1 MEYQLINRPISRLQ
15 EIEQILMNRGIPLV
29 DAYKYLHT
37 SPVDIIP
44 PTEIANIKE
53 GASLLVKHISQ
64 NSKIMLQIDSDCD
77 GFTSFAVFMNYLN
90 NLFPAFVQNN
100 IVYKTHKGKSHGI
113 DIDEIPKDTKLVI
126 ALDASSNEYELH
138 KTLQEAG
145 MDILIIDHHE
155 AKQVSPYACV
165 INNQLCDYPNK
176 SLSGVGMVYKFC
188 CYLDQLLGVSY
199 ADNYLD
205 LVALGMIADMMDL
218 RDFETKHLIQLGCE
232 SVRSPF
238 IKMMMARNEFS
249 IKGQLTPFT
258 VGFYIAPYINAVARV
273 GTQEETLLLAEAM
286 LEYRAYEQ
294 IPSTKR
300 GCSGQTETRVEQACR
315 TANNVRNRQNKAR
328 DTSTEFVDKLIEK
341 NNLLENKILVV
352 QVPKAN
358 GLDTNITG
366 LIGNQTIAKYQHPA
380 LILNER
386 VHDNNEVWWEG
397 SARGLSD
404 SELTNFKEFMSETG
418 LVEYAEGH
426 ANAFGAGIKD
436 CNMKAFIELTNK
448 LLANIDFRP
457 IYWVDFIYQSN
468 ELNPITI
475 LTIGQ
480 YNHLWGQQLE
490 KPKIAIE
497 NIDVSPE
504 KVSVMKGPSLKIIVN
519 GIEYIK
525 FKATEKE
532 LELFQENEIVNINIV
547 GECDINNWGGVERPQ
562 IIIKDYEVNKVMKYY
577 I

>member
-1 MEYQLINRPISRLQ
+1 MEYQLINKPISRLQ

-29 DAYKYLHT
+29 DVYRYLHT

-64 NSKIMLQIDSDCD
+64 NSKVMLQIDSDCD

-126 ALDASSNEYELH
+126 ALDASSNEYEIHQKLR
-138 KTLQEAG
+138 EAG

-155 AKQVSPYACV
+155 ATKVSPDACV

-188 CYLDQLLGVSY
+188 CYLDQLLGVDH
-199 ADNYLD
+199 ADKYLD

-218 RDFETKHLIQLGCE
+218 RYFETKHLIQLGCE
-232 SVRSPF
+232 NIRSPF
-238 IKMMMARNEFS
+238 IKMMMARNEYS

-273 GTQEETLLLAEAM
+273 GTQQETLLLAESM

-300 GCSGQTETRVEQACR
+300 GCSGQTESRVEQACR

-328 DTSTEFVDKLIEK
+328 DTSTEFVDKLIET
-341 NNLLENKILVV
+341 NNLLDNKILVV
-352 QVPKAN
+352 QAPKAN

-366 LIGNQTIAKYQHPA
+366 LIGNQTSAKYQHPV

-386 VHDNNEVWWEG
+386 NHDGEIWWEG

-404 SELTNFKEFMSETG
+404 SELTNFKEFLINTG

-426 ANAFGAGIKD
+426 PNAFGVGIKD
-436 CNMKAFIELTNK
+436 YNIQKFIEFTNEK
-448 LLANIDFRP
+448 LKDIDFRP
-457 IYWVDFIYQSN
+457 IYWVDFIYKSDT
-468 ELNPITI
+468 LNPNTI

-480 YNHLWGQQLE
+480 YNYLWGQQLD

-497 NIDVSPE
+497 DINITPNNVQ
-504 KVSVMKGPSLKIIVN
+504 VMKGPSLKFTIN

-525 FKATEKE
+525 FKVTEEEIK
-532 LELFQENEIVNINIV
+532 LFQDNAIVNITIV
-547 GECDINNWGGVERPQ
+547 GECDINTWGGVERPQ
-562 IIIKDYEVNKVMKYY
+562 IIIVDYEVNKAIKYY

>member
-1 MEYQLINRPISRLQ
+1 MEYQLINKPISRLQ
-15 EIEQILMNRGIPLV
+15 EIEQILMNRGIPLIDV
-29 DAYKYLHT
+29 YRYLHT

-64 NSKIMLQIDSDCD
+64 NNKVMLQIDSDCD

-126 ALDASSNEYELH
+126 ALDASSNEYEIH
-138 KTLQEAG
+138 KKLREAG
-145 MDILIIDHHE
+145 MDVLIIDHHE
-155 AKQVSPYACV
+155 ATEVSPDACV

-188 CYLDQLLGVSY
+188 CYLDQLLDVDH
-199 ADNYLD
+199 ADKYLD

-218 RDFETKHLIQLGCE
+218 RYFETKHLIQLGCE
-232 SVRSPF
+232 NIRSPF
-238 IKMMMARNEFS
+238 IKMMMARNEYS

-273 GTQEETLLLAEAM
+273 GTQEETLLLAESM

-300 GCSGQTETRVEQACR
+300 GCSGQTESRVEQACR

-328 DTSTEFVDKLIEK
+328 DVSTEFVDKLIET
-341 NNLLENKILVV
+341 NNLLDNKILVV
-352 QVPKAN
+352 QAPKAN

-366 LIGNQTIAKYQHPA
+366 LIGNQTSAKYQHPV

-386 VHDNNEVWWEG
+386 NHDGEIWWEG

-404 SELTNFKEFMSETG
+404 SELTNFKEFLINTG

-426 ANAFGAGIKD
+426 PNAFGVGIKD
-436 CNMKAFIELTNK
+436 YNIQKFIEFTNEK
-448 LLANIDFRP
+448 LKDIDFRP
-457 IYWVDFIYQSN
+457 IYWVDFIYKSDT
-468 ELNPITI
+468 LNPNTI

-480 YNHLWGQQLE
+480 YNYLWGQQLD

-497 NIDVSPE
+497 DINITPNNVQ
-504 KVSVMKGPSLKIIVN
+504 VMKGPSLKFTIN

-525 FKATEKE
+525 FKAAEEEIK
-532 LELFQENEIVNINIV
+532 LFQDNAIVNITIV
-547 GECDINNWGGVERPQ
+547 GECDINTWGGVERPQ
-562 IIIKDYEVNKVMKYY
+562 IIIVDYEVNKAIKYY

>member
-1 MEYQLINRPISRLQ
+1 MD
-15 EIEQILMNRGIPLV
+15 RGIPLIDV
-29 DAYKYLHT
+29 YSYLHT

-53 GASLLVKHISQ
+53 GASLLVKHVSQ
-64 NSKIMLQIDSDCD
+64 NSKGLLQIDSDRD

-126 ALDASSNEYELH
+126 ALDASSNEYEIHQKLR
-138 KTLQEAG
+138 EAG
-145 MDILIIDHHE
+145 MDVLIIDHHE
-155 AKQVSPYACV
+155 ATEVSPDACV

-188 CYLDQLLGVSY
+188 CYLDQLLG
-199 ADNYLD
+199 ADHADKYLD

-218 RDFETKHLIQLGCE
+218 RYFETKHLIQLGCE
-232 SVRSPF
+232 NIRSPF
-238 IKMMMARNEFS
+238 IKMMMARNEYS

-273 GTQEETLLLAEAM
+273 GTQEETLLLAESM

-300 GCSGQTETRVEQACR
+300 GCSGQTESRVEQACR

-328 DTSTEFVDKLIEK
+328 DVSTEFVDKLIET
-341 NNLLENKILVV
+341 NNLLDNKILVV
-352 QVPKAN
+352 QAPKAN

-366 LIGNQTIAKYQHPA
+366 LIGNQTSAKYQHPV

-386 VHDNNEVWWEG
+386 NHDGEIWWEG

-404 SELTNFKEFMSETG
+404 SELTNFKEFLINTG

-426 ANAFGAGIKD
+426 PNAFGVGIKD
-436 CNMKAFIELTNK
+436 QNIQKFIEFTNEK
-448 LLANIDFRP
+448 LKDIDFRP
-457 IYWVDFIYQSN
+457 IYWVDFIYKSDT
-468 ELNPITI
+468 LNPNTI

-480 YNHLWGQQLE
+480 YNYLWGQSLD

-497 NIDVSPE
+497 DINITPNNVQ
-504 KVSVMKGPSLKIIVN
+504 VMKGPSLKFTIN

-525 FKATEKE
+525 FKAAEEEIK
-532 LELFQENEIVNINIV
+532 LFQDNAIVNITIV
-547 GECDINNWGGVERPQ
+547 GECDINTWGGVERPQ
-562 IIIKDYEVNKVMKYY
+562 IIIVDYEVNKAIKYY

>member
-1 MEYQLINRPISRLQ
+1 MEYQLINKPISRLQ
-15 EIEQILMNRGIPLV
+15 EIEQILMNRGIPLIDV
-29 DAYKYLHT
+29 YRYLHT

-64 NSKIMLQIDSDCD
+64 NSKVMLQIDSDCD

-126 ALDASSNEYELH
+126 ALDASSNEYEIH
-138 KTLQEAG
+138 KKLREAG

-155 AKQVSPYACV
+155 ATEVSPDACV

-188 CYLDQLLGVSY
+188 CYLDQLLDVDH
-199 ADNYLD
+199 ADKYLD

-218 RDFETKHLIQLGCE
+218 RYFETKHLIQLGCE
-232 SVRSPF
+232 NIRSPF
-238 IKMMMARNEFS
+238 IKMMMARNEYS

-273 GTQEETLLLAEAM
+273 GTQEETLLLAESM

-300 GCSGQTETRVEQACR
+300 GCSGQTESRVEQACR

-328 DTSTEFVDKLIEK
+328 DVSTEFVDKLIET
-341 NNLLENKILVV
+341 NNLLDNKILVV
-352 QVPKAN
+352 QAPKAN

-366 LIGNQTIAKYQHPA
+366 LIGNQTSAKYQHPV

-386 VHDNNEVWWEG
+386 NHDGEIWWEG

-404 SELTNFKEFMSETG
+404 SELTNFKEFLINTG

-426 ANAFGAGIKD
+426 PNAFGVGIKD
-436 CNMKAFIELTNK
+436 QNIQKFIEFTNEK
-448 LLANIDFRP
+448 LKDIDFRP
-457 IYWVDFIYQSN
+457 IYWVDFIYKSDT
-468 ELNPITI
+468 LNPNTI

-480 YNHLWGQQLE
+480 YNYLWGQSLD

-497 NIDVSPE
+497 DINITPNNVQ
-504 KVSVMKGPSLKIIVN
+504 VMKGPSLKFTIN

-525 FKATEKE
+525 FKAAEEEIK
-532 LELFQENEIVNINIV
+532 LFQDNAIVNITIV
-547 GECDINNWGGVERPQ
+547 GECDINTWGGVERPQ
-562 IIIKDYEVNKVMKYY
+562 IIIVDYEVNKAIKYY

>member
-1 MEYQLINRPISRLQ
+1 MEYQLINKPISRLQ
-15 EIEQILMNRGIPLV
+15 EIEQILMNRGIPLIDV
-29 DAYKYLHT
+29 YRYLHT

-64 NSKIMLQIDSDCD
+64 NSKVMLQIDSDCD

-113 DIDEIPKDTKLVI
+113 DMDEIPKDTKLVI
-126 ALDASSNEYELH
+126 ALDASSNEYKIH
-138 KTLQEAG
+138 KKLREAG
-145 MDILIIDHHE
+145 MDVLIIDHHE
-155 AKQVSPYACV
+155 ATEISPDACV

-188 CYLDQLLGVSY
+188 CYLDQLLG
-199 ADNYLD
+199 ADHADKYLD

-218 RDFETKHLIQLGCE
+218 RYFETKHLIQLGCE
-232 SVRSPF
+232 NIRSPF
-238 IKMMMARNEFS
+238 IKMMMARNEYS

-273 GTQEETLLLAEAM
+273 GTQEETLLLAESM

-300 GCSGQTETRVEQACR
+300 GCSGQTESRVEQACR

-328 DTSTEFVDKLIEK
+328 DVSTEFVDKLIET
-341 NNLLENKILVV
+341 NNLLDNKILVV
-352 QVPKAN
+352 QAPKAN

-366 LIGNQTIAKYQHPA
+366 LIGNQTSAKYQHPV

-386 VHDNNEVWWEG
+386 NHDGEIWWEG

-404 SELTNFKEFMSETG
+404 SELTNFKEFLINTG

-426 ANAFGAGIKD
+426 PNAFGVGIKD
-436 CNMKAFIELTNK
+436 YNIQKFIEFTNEK
-448 LLANIDFRP
+448 LKDIDFRP
-457 IYWVDFIYQSN
+457 IYWVDFIYKSDT
-468 ELNPITI
+468 LNPNTI

-480 YNHLWGQQLE
+480 YNYLWGQSLD

-497 NIDVSPE
+497 DINITPNNVQ
-504 KVSVMKGPSLKIIVN
+504 VMKGPSLKFTIN

-525 FKATEKE
+525 FKAAEEEIK
-532 LELFQENEIVNINIV
+532 LFQDNAIVNITIV
-547 GECDINNWGGVERPQ
+547 GECDINTWGGVERPQ
-562 IIIKDYEVNKVMKYY
+562 IIIVDYEVNKAIKYY

>member
-1 MEYQLINRPISRLQ
+1 MEYQLINKPISRLQ
-15 EIEQILMNRGIPLV
+15 EIEQILMNRGIPLIDV
-29 DAYKYLHT
+29 YRYLHT

-64 NSKIMLQIDSDCD
+64 NSKVMLQIDSDCD

-126 ALDASSNEYELH
+126 ALDASSNEYEIHQKLR
-138 KTLQEAG
+138 EAG
-145 MDILIIDHHE
+145 MDVLIIDHHE
-155 AKQVSPYACV
+155 ATKVSPDACV

-188 CYLDQLLGVSY
+188 CYLDQLLGVDH
-199 ADNYLD
+199 ADKYLD

-218 RDFETKHLIQLGCE
+218 RYFETKHLIQLGCE
-232 SVRSPF
+232 NIRSPF
-238 IKMMMARNEFS
+238 IKMMMTRNEYS

-273 GTQEETLLLAEAM
+273 GTQEETLLLAESM

-300 GCSGQTETRVEQACR
+300 GCSGQTESRVEQACR

-328 DTSTEFVDKLIEK
+328 DMSTEFVDKLIET
-341 NNLLENKILVV
+341 NNLLNNKILVV
-352 QVPKAN
+352 QAPKAN

-366 LIGNQTIAKYQHPA
+366 LIGNQTSAKYQHPV

-386 VHDNNEVWWEG
+386 NHDGEIWWEG

-404 SELTNFKEFMSETG
+404 SELTNFKEFLINTG

-426 ANAFGAGIKD
+426 PNAFGVGIKD
-436 CNMKAFIELTNK
+436 QNIQKFIEFTNEK
-448 LLANIDFRP
+448 LKDIDFRP
-457 IYWVDFIYQSN
+457 IYWVDFIYKSDT
-468 ELNPITI
+468 LNPNTI

-480 YNHLWGQQLE
+480 YNYLWGQQLD

-497 NIDVSPE
+497 DINITPNNIQ
-504 KVSVMKGPSLKIIVN
+504 VMKGPSLKFTIN

-525 FKATEKE
+525 FKAAEEEIK
-532 LELFQENEIVNINIV
+532 LFQDNAIVNITIV
-547 GECDINNWGGVERPQ
+547 GECDINTWGGVERPQ
-562 IIIKDYEVNKVMKYY
+562 IIIVDYEVNKAIKYY

>member
-1 MEYQLINRPISRLQ
+1 MEYQLINKPISRLQ
-15 EIEQILMNRGIPLV
+15 EIEQILMNRGIPLIDV
-29 DAYKYLHT
+29 YRYLHT

-64 NSKIMLQIDSDCD
+64 NSKVMLQIDSDCD

-126 ALDASSNEYELH
+126 ALDASSNEYEIHQKLR
-138 KTLQEAG
+138 EAG
-145 MDILIIDHHE
+145 MDVLIIDHHE
-155 AKQVSPYACV
+155 ATEVSPDACV

-188 CYLDQLLGVSY
+188 CYLDQLLG
-199 ADNYLD
+199 ADHADKYLD

-218 RDFETKHLIQLGCE
+218 RYFETKHLIQLGCE
-232 SVRSPF
+232 NIRSPF
-238 IKMMMARNEFS
+238 IKMMMARNEYS

-273 GTQEETLLLAEAM
+273 GTQEETLLLAESM

-300 GCSGQTETRVEQACR
+300 GCSGQTESRVEQACR

-328 DTSTEFVDKLIEK
+328 DVSTEFVDKLIET
-341 NNLLENKILVV
+341 NNLLDNKILVV
-352 QVPKAN
+352 QAPKAN

-366 LIGNQTIAKYQHPA
+366 LIGNQTSAKYQHPV

-386 VHDNNEVWWEG
+386 NHDGEIWWEG

-404 SELTNFKEFMSETG
+404 SELTNFKEFLINTG

-426 ANAFGAGIKD
+426 PNAFGVGIKD
-436 CNMKAFIELTNK
+436 QNIQKFIEFTNEK
-448 LLANIDFRP
+448 LKDIDFRP
-457 IYWVDFIYQSN
+457 IYWVDFIYKSDT
-468 ELNPITI
+468 LNPNTI

-480 YNHLWGQQLE
+480 YNYLWGQQLD

-497 NIDVSPE
+497 DINITPNNVQ
-504 KVSVMKGPSLKIIVN
+504 VMKGPSLKFTIN

-525 FKATEKE
+525 FKAAEEEIK
-532 LELFQENEIVNINIV
+532 LFQDNAIVNITIV
-547 GECDINNWGGVERPQ
+547 GECDINTWGGVERPQ
-562 IIIKDYEVNKVMKYY
+562 IIIVDYEVNKAIKYY

>member
-1 MEYQLINRPISRLQ
+1 MEYQLINKPISRLQ
-15 EIEQILMNRGIPLV
+15 EIEQILMNRGIPLIDV
-29 DAYKYLHT
+29 YRYLHT

-53 GASLLVKHISQ
+53 GAALLVKHISQ
-64 NSKIMLQIDSDCD
+64 NSKVMLQIDSDCD

-113 DIDEIPKDTKLVI
+113 DMDEIPKDTKLVI
-126 ALDASSNEYELH
+126 ALDASSNEYEIH
-138 KTLQEAG
+138 KKLREAG
-145 MDILIIDHHE
+145 TDVLIIDHHE
-155 AKQVSPYACV
+155 ATEVSPDACV

-188 CYLDQLLGVSY
+188 CYLDQLLDVDH
-199 ADNYLD
+199 ADKYLD

-218 RDFETKHLIQLGCE
+218 RYFETKHLIQLGCE
-232 SVRSPF
+232 NIRSPF
-238 IKMMMARNEFS
+238 IKMMMARNEYS

-273 GTQEETLLLAEAM
+273 GTQEETLLLAESM

-300 GCSGQTETRVEQACR
+300 GCSGQTESRVEQACR

-328 DTSTEFVDKLIEK
+328 DVSTEFVDKLIET
-341 NNLLENKILVV
+341 NNLLDNKILVV
-352 QVPKAN
+352 QAPKAN

-366 LIGNQTIAKYQHPA
+366 LIGNQTSAKYQHPV

-386 VHDNNEVWWEG
+386 NHDGEIWWEG

-404 SELTNFKEFMSETG
+404 SELTNFKEFLINTG

-426 ANAFGAGIKD
+426 PNAFGVGIKD
-436 CNMKAFIELTNK
+436 QNIQKFIEFTNEK
-448 LLANIDFRP
+448 LKDIDFRP
-457 IYWVDFIYQSN
+457 IYWVDFIYKSDT
-468 ELNPITI
+468 LNPNTI

-480 YNHLWGQQLE
+480 YNYLWGQSLD

-497 NIDVSPE
+497 DINITPNNVQ
-504 KVSVMKGPSLKIIVN
+504 VMKGPSLKFTIN

-525 FKATEKE
+525 FKAAEEEIK
-532 LELFQENEIVNINIV
+532 LFQDNAIVNITIV
-547 GECDINNWGGVERPQ
+547 GECDINTWGGVERPQ
-562 IIIKDYEVNKVMKYY
+562 IIIVDYEVNKAIKYY

>member
-1 MEYQLINRPISRLQ
+1 MEYQLINKPISRLQ
-15 EIEQILMNRGIPLV
+15 EIEQILMNRGIPLIDV
-29 DAYKYLHT
+29 YRYLHT

-64 NSKIMLQIDSDCD
+64 NSKVMLQIDSDCD

-126 ALDASSNEYELH
+126 ALDASSNEYEIH
-138 KTLQEAG
+138 KKLREAG
-145 MDILIIDHHE
+145 MDVLIIDHHE
-155 AKQVSPYACV
+155 ATEVSPYACV

-188 CYLDQLLGVSY
+188 CYLDQLLGVDH
-199 ADNYLD
+199 ADKYLD

-218 RDFETKHLIQLGCE
+218 RYFETKHLIQLGCE
-232 SVRSPF
+232 NIRSPF
-238 IKMMMARNEFS
+238 IKMMMARNEYS

-273 GTQEETLLLAEAM
+273 GTQQETLLLAESM

-300 GCSGQTETRVEQACR
+300 GCSGQTESRVEQACR

-328 DTSTEFVDKLIEK
+328 DVSTEFVDKLIET
-341 NNLLENKILVV
+341 NNLLDNKILVV
-352 QVPKAN
+352 QAPKAN

-366 LIGNQTIAKYQHPA
+366 LIGNQTSAKYQHPV

-386 VHDNNEVWWEG
+386 NHDGEIWWEG

-404 SELTNFKEFMSETG
+404 SELTNFKEFLINTG

-426 ANAFGAGIKD
+426 PNAFGVGIKD
-436 CNMKAFIELTNK
+436 QNIQKFIEFTNEK
-448 LLANIDFRP
+448 LKDIDFRP
-457 IYWVDFIYQSN
+457 IYWVDFIYKSDT
-468 ELNPITI
+468 LNPNTI

-480 YNHLWGQQLE
+480 YNYLWGQQLD

-497 NIDVSPE
+497 DINITPNNVQ
-504 KVSVMKGPSLKIIVN
+504 VMKGPSLKFTIN

-525 FKATEKE
+525 FKAAEEEIK
-532 LELFQENEIVNINIV
+532 LFQDNAIVNITIV
-547 GECDINNWGGVERPQ
+547 GECDINTWGGVERPQ
-562 IIIKDYEVNKVMKYY
+562 IIIVDYEVNKAIKYY

>member
-1 MEYQLINRPISRLQ
+1 MEYQLINKPISRLQ
-15 EIEQILMNRGIPLV
+15 EIEQILMNRGIPLIDV
-29 DAYKYLHT
+29 YRYLHT
-37 SPVDIIP
+37 SPIDIIP

-64 NSKIMLQIDSDCD
+64 NSKVMLQIDSDCD

-126 ALDASSNEYELH
+126 ALDASSNEYEIHQKLR
-138 KTLQEAG
+138 EAG
-145 MDILIIDHHE
+145 MDVLIIDHHE
-155 AKQVSPYACV
+155 ATEVSPDACV
-165 INNQLCDYPNK
+165 INNQLCNYPNK

-188 CYLDQLLGVSY
+188 CYLDQLLGVDH
-199 ADNYLD
+199 ADKYLD

-218 RDFETKHLIQLGCE
+218 RYFETKHLIQLGCE
-232 SVRSPF
+232 NIRSPF
-238 IKMMMARNEFS
+238 IKMMMARNEYS

-273 GTQEETLLLAEAM
+273 GTQEETLLLAESM

-300 GCSGQTETRVEQACR
+300 GCSGQTESRVEQACR

-328 DTSTEFVDKLIEK
+328 DVSTEFVDKLIET
-341 NNLLENKILVV
+341 NNLLDNKILVV
-352 QVPKAN
+352 QAPKAN

-366 LIGNQTIAKYQHPA
+366 LIGNQTSAKYQHPV

-386 VHDNNEVWWEG
+386 NHDGEIWWEG

-404 SELTNFKEFMSETG
+404 SELTNFKEFLINTG

-426 ANAFGAGIKD
+426 PNAFGVGIKD
-436 CNMKAFIELTNK
+436 QNIQKFIEFTNEK
-448 LLANIDFRP
+448 LKDIDFRP
-457 IYWVDFIYQSN
+457 IYWVDFIYKSDT
-468 ELNPITI
+468 LNPNTI

-480 YNHLWGQQLE
+480 YNYLWGQSLD

-497 NIDVSPE
+497 DINITPDNVQ
-504 KVSVMKGPSLKIIVN
+504 VMKGPSLKFTIN

-525 FKATEKE
+525 FKATEEEIK
-532 LELFQENEIVNINIV
+532 LFQDNAIVNITIV
-547 GECDINNWGGVERPQ
+547 GECDINTWGGVERPQ
-562 IIIKDYEVNKVMKYY
+562 IIIVDYEVNKAIKYY

>member
-1 MEYQLINRPISRLQ
+1 MEYQLINKPISRLQ
-15 EIEQILMNRGIPLV
+15 EIEQILMNRGIPLIDV
-29 DAYKYLHT
+29 YRYLHT

-64 NSKIMLQIDSDCD
+64 NSKVMLQIDSDCD

-126 ALDASSNEYELH
+126 ALDASSNEYEIH
-138 KTLQEAG
+138 KKLREAG
-145 MDILIIDHHE
+145 MDVLIIDHHE
-155 AKQVSPYACV
+155 ATEVSPDACV

-188 CYLDQLLGVSY
+188 CYLDQLLGVDH
-199 ADNYLD
+199 ADKYLD

-218 RDFETKHLIQLGCE
+218 RYFETKHLIQLGCE
-232 SVRSPF
+232 NIRSPF
-238 IKMMMARNEFS
+238 IKMMMARNEYS

-273 GTQEETLLLAEAM
+273 GTQEETLLLAKSM

-300 GCSGQTETRVEQACR
+300 GCSGQTESRVEQACR
-315 TANNVRNRQNKAR
+315 TANNVRNRQNKSR
-328 DTSTEFVDKLIEK
+328 DVSTEFVDKLIET
-341 NNLLENKILVV
+341 NNLLDNKILVV
-352 QVPKAN
+352 QAPKAN

-366 LIGNQTIAKYQHPA
+366 LIGNQTSAKYQHPV

-386 VHDNNEVWWEG
+386 NHDGEIWWEG

-404 SELTNFKEFMSETG
+404 SELTNFKEFLINTG

-426 ANAFGAGIKD
+426 PNAFGVGIKD
-436 CNMKAFIELTNK
+436 QNIQKFIEFTNEK
-448 LLANIDFRP
+448 LKDIDFRP
-457 IYWVDFIYQSN
+457 IYWVDFIYKSDT
-468 ELNPITI
+468 LNPNTI

-480 YNHLWGQQLE
+480 YNYLWGQQLD

-497 NIDVSPE
+497 DINITPNNVQ
-504 KVSVMKGPSLKIIVN
+504 VMKGPSLKFTIN

-525 FKATEKE
+525 FKAAEEEIK
-532 LELFQENEIVNINIV
+532 LFQDNAIVNITIV
-547 GECDINNWGGVERPQ
+547 GECDINTWGGVERPQ
-562 IIIKDYEVNKVMKYY
+562 IIIVDYEVNKAIKYY

>member
-15 EIEQILMNRGIPLV
+15 EIEQILMNRGIPLIDV
-29 DAYKYLHT
+29 YRYLHT

-64 NSKIMLQIDSDCD
+64 NSKVMLQIDSDCD

-113 DIDEIPKDTKLVI
+113 DMDEIPKDTKLVI
-126 ALDASSNEYELH
+126 ALDASSNEYEIHQKLR
-138 KTLQEAG
+138 EAG
-145 MDILIIDHHE
+145 MDVLIIDHHE
-155 AKQVSPYACV
+155 ATEVSPDACV

-188 CYLDQLLGVSY
+188 CYLDQLLGVDH
-199 ADNYLD
+199 ADKYLD

-218 RDFETKHLIQLGCE
+218 RYFETKHLIQLGCE
-232 SVRSPF
+232 NIRSPF
-238 IKMMMARNEFS
+238 IKMMMSRNEYS

-273 GTQEETLLLAEAM
+273 GTQEETLLLAESM

-300 GCSGQTETRVEQACR
+300 GCSGQTESRVEQACR

-328 DTSTEFVDKLIEK
+328 DVSTEFVDKLIET
-341 NNLLENKILVV
+341 NNLLDNKILVV
-352 QVPKAN
+352 QAPKAN

-366 LIGNQTIAKYQHPA
+366 LIGNQTSAKYQHPV

-386 VHDNNEVWWEG
+386 NHDGEIWWEG

-404 SELTNFKEFMSETG
+404 SELTNFKEFLINTG

-426 ANAFGAGIKD
+426 PNAFGVGIKD
-436 CNMKAFIELTNK
+436 QNIQKFIEFTNEK
-448 LLANIDFRP
+448 LKDIDFRP
-457 IYWVDFIYQSN
+457 IYWVDFIYKSDT
-468 ELNPITI
+468 LNPNTI

-480 YNHLWGQQLE
+480 YNYLWGQSLD

-497 NIDVSPE
+497 DINITPNNVQ
-504 KVSVMKGPSLKIIVN
+504 VMKGPSLKFTIN

-525 FKATEKE
+525 FKAAEEEIK
-532 LELFQENEIVNINIV
+532 LFQDNAIVNITIV
-547 GECDINNWGGVERPQ
+547 GECDINTWGGVERPQ
-562 IIIKDYEVNKVMKYY
+562 IIIVDYEVNKAIKYY

>member
-1 MEYQLINRPISRLQ
+1 MEYQLINKPISRLQ
-15 EIEQILMNRGIPLV
+15 EIEQILMNRGIPLIDV
-29 DAYKYLHT
+29 YRYLHT

-64 NSKIMLQIDSDCD
+64 NSKVMLQIDSDCD

-126 ALDASSNEYELH
+126 ALDASSNEYEIH
-138 KTLQEAG
+138 KKLREAG
-145 MDILIIDHHE
+145 MDVLIIDHHE
-155 AKQVSPYACV
+155 ATEVSPDACV

-188 CYLDQLLGVSY
+188 CYLDQLLCVDH
-199 ADNYLD
+199 ADKYLD

-218 RDFETKHLIQLGCE
+218 RYFETKHLIQLGCE
-232 SVRSPF
+232 NIRSPF
-238 IKMMMARNEFS
+238 IKMMMARNEYS

-273 GTQEETLLLAEAM
+273 GTQEETLLLAESM
-286 LEYRAYEQ
+286 LEYRAYEL

-300 GCSGQTETRVEQACR
+300 GCSGQTESRVEQACR

-328 DTSTEFVDKLIEK
+328 DVSTEFVDKLIET
-341 NNLLENKILVV
+341 NNLLDNKILVV
-352 QVPKAN
+352 QAPKAN

-366 LIGNQTIAKYQHPA
+366 LIGNQTSAKYQHPV

-386 VHDNNEVWWEG
+386 NHDGEIWWEG

-404 SELTNFKEFMSETG
+404 SELTNFKEFLINTG

-426 ANAFGAGIKD
+426 PNAFGVGIKD
-436 CNMKAFIELTNK
+436 QNIQKFIEFTNEK
-448 LLANIDFRP
+448 LKDIDFRP
-457 IYWVDFIYQSN
+457 IYWVDFIYKSDT
-468 ELNPITI
+468 LNPNTI

-480 YNHLWGQQLE
+480 YNYLWGQSLD

-497 NIDVSPE
+497 DINITPNNVQ
-504 KVSVMKGPSLKIIVN
+504 VMKGPSLKFTIN

-525 FKATEKE
+525 FKAAEEEIK
-532 LELFQENEIVNINIV
+532 LFQDNAIVNITIV
-547 GECDINNWGGVERPQ
+547 GECDINTWGGVERPQ
-562 IIIKDYEVNKVMKYY
+562 IIIVDYEVNKAIKYY

>member
-1 MEYQLINRPISRLQ
+1 
-15 EIEQILMNRGIPLV
+15 MNRGIPLV
-29 DAYKYLHT
+29 DAYRYLHT
-37 SPVDIIP
+37 SPVNIIP

-64 NSKIMLQIDSDCD
+64 NSKVMLQIDSDCD

-126 ALDASSNEYELH
+126 ALDASSNEYEIHQKLR
-138 KTLQEAG
+138 EAG
-145 MDILIIDHHE
+145 MDVLIIDHHE
-155 AKQVSPYACV
+155 ATKVSPNACV

-188 CYLDQLLGVSY
+188 CYLDQLLG
-199 ADNYLD
+199 ADHADKYLD

-218 RDFETKHLIQLGCE
+218 RFLETKHLIQLGCE
-232 SVRSPF
+232 NIRSPF
-238 IKMMMARNEFS
+238 IKMMMARNEYN

-258 VGFYIAPYINAVARV
+258 VGFYIAPYVNAVARV
-273 GTQEETLLLAEAM
+273 GTQQETLLLAESM

-300 GCSGQTETRVEQACR
+300 GCSGQTESRVEQACR

-328 DTSTEFVDKLIEK
+328 DVSTEFVDKIIET
-341 NNLLENKILVV
+341 NNLLDNKILVV
-352 QVPKAN
+352 QAPKAN

-366 LIGNQTIAKYQHPA
+366 LIGNQTSAKYQHPV

-386 VHDNNEVWWEG
+386 DHDGEIWWEG

-404 SELTNFKEFMSETG
+404 SELTNFKEFLMDTG

-426 ANAFGAGIKD
+426 PNAFGAGIKD
-436 CNMKAFIELTNK
+436 CNIQKFIEFTNDK
-448 LLANIDFRP
+448 LKDIDFRP
-457 IYWVDFIYQSN
+457 IYWVDFIYKSDI
-468 ELNPITI
+468 LNPNTI

-480 YNHLWGQQLE
+480 YNYLWGQQLD

-497 NIDVSPE
+497 DINITPDNVQ
-504 KVSVMKGPSLKIIVN
+504 VMKGPSLKFTIN

-525 FKATEKE
+525 FKATEEEIK
-532 LELFQENEIVNINIV
+532 LFQDNAIVNITIV
-547 GECDINNWGGVERPQ
+547 GECDINTWGGVERPQ
-562 IIIKDYEVNKVMKYY
+562 IIVVDYEVNKAIKYY

>member
-1 MEYQLINRPISRLQ
+1 
-15 EIEQILMNRGIPLV
+15 MNRGIPLV
-29 DAYKYLHT
+29 DAYRYLHT

-64 NSKIMLQIDSDCD
+64 NSKVMLQIDSDCD

-100 IVYKTHKGKSHGI
+100 IVYKTHQGKSHGI

-126 ALDASSNEYELH
+126 ALDASSNEYEIHQKLR
-138 KTLQEAG
+138 EAG
-145 MDILIIDHHE
+145 MDILVIDHHE
-155 AKQVSPYACV
+155 ATKVSPNACV

-188 CYLDQLLGVSY
+188 CYLDQLLGADY
-199 ADNYLD
+199 ADKYLD

-218 RDFETKHLIQLGCE
+218 RYFETKHLIQLGCE
-232 SVRSPF
+232 NIRSPF
-238 IKMMMARNEFS
+238 IKMMMARNEYS

-258 VGFYIAPYINAVARV
+258 VGFYIAPYVNAVARV
-273 GTQEETLLLAEAM
+273 GTQQETLLLAESM

-300 GCSGQTETRVEQACR
+300 GCSGQVESRVEQACR

-328 DTSTEFVDKLIEK
+328 DVSTEFVSKLIET
-341 NNLLENKILVV
+341 NNLLDNKILVV
-352 QVPKAN
+352 QAPKAN

-366 LIGNQTIAKYQHPA
+366 LIGNQTSAKYQHPV

-386 VHDNNEVWWEG
+386 DHDGEIWWEG

-404 SELTNFKEFMSETG
+404 SELTNFKEFLMSTG

-436 CNMKAFIELTNK
+436 CNIQKFIEFTNEK
-448 LLANIDFRP
+448 LKDIDFRP
-457 IYWVDFIYQSN
+457 IYWVDFIYKSN
-468 ELNPITI
+468 TLNPNTI

-480 YNHLWGQQLE
+480 YNYLWGQQLD

-497 NIDVSPE
+497 DINITPD
-504 KVSVMKGPSLKIIVN
+504 KVQVMKGPSLKFTIN

-525 FKATEKE
+525 FKATEEEIK
-532 LELFQENEIVNINIV
+532 LFQDNAIVNITIV
-547 GECDINNWGGVERPQ
+547 GECDINTWGGTERPQ
-562 IIIKDYEVNKVMKYY
+562 IIIVDYEVNKAIKYY

>member
-1 MEYQLINRPISRLQ
+1 
-15 EIEQILMNRGIPLV
+15 MNRGIPLV
-29 DAYKYLHT
+29 DAYRYLHT

-44 PTEIANIKE
+44 PTEIDNIKE

-64 NSKIMLQIDSDCD
+64 NSKVMLQIDSDCD

-126 ALDASSNEYELH
+126 ALDASSNEYEIHQKLR
-138 KTLQEAG
+138 EAG
-145 MDILIIDHHE
+145 MDVLIIDHHE
-155 AKQVSPYACV
+155 ATKVSPNACV

-188 CYLDQLLGVSY
+188 CYLDQLLG
-199 ADNYLD
+199 ADHADKYLD

-218 RDFETKHLIQLGCE
+218 RYFETKHLIQLGCE
-232 SVRSPF
+232 NIRNPF
-238 IKMMMARNEFS
+238 IKMMMTRNEYS

-258 VGFYIAPYINAVARV
+258 VGFYIAPYVNAVARV
-273 GTQEETLLLAEAM
+273 GTQQETLLLAESM

-300 GCSGQTETRVEQACR
+300 GCSGQTESRVEQACR

-328 DTSTEFVDKLIEK
+328 DVSTEFVSKLIET
-341 NNLLENKILVV
+341 NNLLDNKILVV
-352 QVPKAN
+352 QAPKAN

-366 LIGNQTIAKYQHPA
+366 LIGNQTSAKYQHPV

-386 VHDNNEVWWEG
+386 DHDGEIWWEG

-404 SELTNFKEFMSETG
+404 SELTNFKEFLMDTG

-426 ANAFGAGIKD
+426 PNAFGAGIKD
-436 CNMKAFIELTNK
+436 CNIQKFIEFTNEK
-448 LLANIDFRP
+448 LKDIDFRP
-457 IYWVDFIYQSN
+457 IYWVDFIYKSDT
-468 ELNPITI
+468 LNPDTI

-480 YNHLWGQQLE
+480 YNYLWGQQLD

-497 NIDVSPE
+497 DINITPDNVQ
-504 KVSVMKGPSLKIIVN
+504 VMKGPSLKFTVN

-525 FKATEKE
+525 FKATEEEIK
-532 LELFQENEIVNINIV
+532 LFQDNEVVNITIV

-562 IIIKDYEVNKVMKYY
+562 IIVTDYEVNKVMKYY

>member
-1 MEYQLINRPISRLQ
+1 
-15 EIEQILMNRGIPLV
+15 MNRGIPLV
-29 DAYKYLHT
+29 DAYRYLHT

-64 NSKIMLQIDSDCD
+64 NSKVMLQIDSDCD

-126 ALDASSNEYELH
+126 ALDASSNEYEIHQKLR
-138 KTLQEAG
+138 EAG
-145 MDILIIDHHE
+145 MDVLIIDHHE
-155 AKQVSPYACV
+155 ATEVSPNACV
-165 INNQLCDYPNK
+165 INNQLCNYPNK

-188 CYLDQLLGVSY
+188 CYLDQLLGVDH
-199 ADNYLD
+199 ADKYLD

-218 RDFETKHLIQLGCE
+218 RYFETKHLIQLGCE
-232 SVRSPF
+232 NIRSPF
-238 IKMMMARNEFS
+238 IKMMMARNEYN

-258 VGFYIAPYINAVARV
+258 VGFYIAPYVNAVARV
-273 GTQEETLLLAEAM
+273 GTQQETLLLAESM

-300 GCSGQTETRVEQACR
+300 GCFGQTESRVEQAYR

-328 DTSTEFVDKLIEK
+328 DVSTEFVDKIIET
-341 NNLLENKILVV
+341 NNLLDNKILVV
-352 QVPKAN
+352 QAPKAN

-366 LIGNQTIAKYQHPA
+366 LIGNQTSAKYQHPV

-386 VHDNNEVWWEG
+386 DHDGEIWWEG

-404 SELTNFKEFMSETG
+404 SELTNFKEFLMDTG

-436 CNMKAFIELTNK
+436 CNIQKFIEFTNEK
-448 LLANIDFRP
+448 LKNIDFRP
-457 IYWVDFIYQSN
+457 IYWVDFIYKSDT
-468 ELNPITI
+468 LNPNTI

-480 YNHLWGQQLE
+480 YNYLWGQQLD

-497 NIDVSPE
+497 NINITPDNVQ
-504 KVSVMKGPSLKIIVN
+504 VMKGPSLKFTIN

-525 FKATEKE
+525 FKAIEEEIK
-532 LELFQENEIVNINIV
+532 LFQDNAIVNITIV
-547 GECDINNWGGVERPQ
+547 GECDINTWGGVERPQ
-562 IIIKDYEVNKVMKYY
+562 IIVVDYEVNKASKYY

>member
-1 MEYQLINRPISRLQ
+1 MEYQLINKPISRLQ
-15 EIEQILMNRGIPLV
+15 EIEQILMNRGIPLIDV
-29 DAYKYLHT
+29 YRYLHT

-64 NSKIMLQIDSDCD
+64 NSKVMLQIDSDCD

-126 ALDASSNEYELH
+126 ALDASSNEYEIH
-138 KTLQEAG
+138 KKLREAG
-145 MDILIIDHHE
+145 MDVLIIDHHE
-155 AKQVSPYACV
+155 ATEVSPYACV

-188 CYLDQLLGVSY
+188 CYLDQLLGVDH
-199 ADNYLD
+199 ADKYLD

-218 RDFETKHLIQLGCE
+218 RYFETKHLIQLGCE
-232 SVRSPF
+232 NIRSPF
-238 IKMMMARNEFS
+238 IKMMMARNEYS

-273 GTQEETLLLAEAM
+273 GTQQETLLLAESM

-300 GCSGQTETRVEQACR
+300 GCSGQTESRVEQACR

-328 DTSTEFVDKLIEK
+328 DVSTEFVDKLIET
-341 NNLLENKILVV
+341 NNLLDNKILVV
-352 QVPKAN
+352 QAPKAN

-366 LIGNQTIAKYQHPA
+366 LIGNQTSAKYQHPV

-386 VHDNNEVWWEG
+386 NHDGEIWWEG

-404 SELTNFKEFMSETG
+404 SELTNFKEFLINTG

-426 ANAFGAGIKD
+426 PNAFGVGIKD
-436 CNMKAFIELTNK
+436 QNIQKFIEFTNK
-448 LLANIDFRP
+448 KLKDIDFRP
-457 IYWVDFIYQSN
+457 IYWVDFIYKSDT
-468 ELNPITI
+468 LNPNTI

-480 YNHLWGQQLE
+480 YNYLWGQQLD

-497 NIDVSPE
+497 DINITPNNVQ
-504 KVSVMKGPSLKIIVN
+504 VMKGPSLKFTIN

-525 FKATEKE
+525 FKAAEEEIK
-532 LELFQENEIVNINIV
+532 LFQDNAIVNITIV
-547 GECDINNWGGVERPQ
+547 GECDINTWGGVERPQ
-562 IIIKDYEVNKVMKYY
+562 IIIVDYEVNKAIKYY

>member
-1 MEYQLINRPISRLQ
+1 MEYQLINKPISRLQ
-15 EIEQILMNRGIPLV
+15 EIEQILMNRGIPLIDV
-29 DAYKYLHT
+29 YRYLHT

-64 NSKIMLQIDSDCD
+64 NSKVMLQIDSDCD

-126 ALDASSNEYELH
+126 ALDASSNEYEIHQKLR
-138 KTLQEAG
+138 EAG
-145 MDILIIDHHE
+145 MDVLIIDHHE
-155 AKQVSPYACV
+155 ATEVSPDACV

-188 CYLDQLLGVSY
+188 CYLDQLLDVDH
-199 ADNYLD
+199 ADKYLD

-218 RDFETKHLIQLGCE
+218 RYFETKHLIQLGCE
-232 SVRSPF
+232 NIRSPF
-238 IKMMMARNEFS
+238 IKMMMARNEYS

-273 GTQEETLLLAEAM
+273 GTQEETLLLAESM

-300 GCSGQTETRVEQACR
+300 GCSGQTESRVEQACR

-328 DTSTEFVDKLIEK
+328 DVSTEFVDKLIET
-341 NNLLENKILVV
+341 NNLLDNKILVV
-352 QVPKAN
+352 QAPKAN

-366 LIGNQTIAKYQHPA
+366 LIGNQTSAKYQHPV

-386 VHDNNEVWWEG
+386 NHDGEIWWEG

-404 SELTNFKEFMSETG
+404 SELTNFKEFLINTG

-426 ANAFGAGIKD
+426 PNAFGVGIKD
-436 CNMKAFIELTNK
+436 QNIQKFIEFTNK
-448 LLANIDFRP
+448 KLKDIDFRP
-457 IYWVDFIYQSN
+457 IYWVDFIYKSDT
-468 ELNPITI
+468 LNPNTI

-480 YNHLWGQQLE
+480 YNYLWGQSLD

-497 NIDVSPE
+497 DINITPNNVQ
-504 KVSVMKGPSLKIIVN
+504 VMKGPSLKFTIN

-525 FKATEKE
+525 FKAAEEEIK
-532 LELFQENEIVNINIV
+532 LFQDNAIVNITIV
-547 GECDINNWGGVERPQ
+547 GECDINTWGGVERPQ
-562 IIIKDYEVNKVMKYY
+562 IIIVDYEVNKAIKYY

>member
-1 MEYQLINRPISRLQ
+1 MEYQLINKPISRLQ
-15 EIEQILMNRGIPLV
+15 EIEQILMNRGIPLIDV
-29 DAYKYLHT
+29 YRYLHT

-64 NSKIMLQIDSDCD
+64 NSKVMLQIDSDCD

-126 ALDASSNEYELH
+126 ALDASSNEYEIH
-138 KTLQEAG
+138 KKLREAG

-155 AKQVSPYACV
+155 ATEVSPDACV

-188 CYLDQLLGVSY
+188 CYLDQLLGVDY
-199 ADNYLD
+199 ADKYLD

-218 RDFETKHLIQLGCE
+218 RYFETKHLIQLGCE
-232 SVRSPF
+232 NIRSPF
-238 IKMMMARNEFS
+238 IKMMMARNEYS

-273 GTQEETLLLAEAM
+273 GTQEETLLLAESM
-286 LEYRAYEQ
+286 LEYRAYER

-300 GCSGQTETRVEQACR
+300 GCSGQTESRVEQACR

-328 DTSTEFVDKLIEK
+328 DVSTEFVDKLIET
-341 NNLLENKILVV
+341 NNLLDNKILVV
-352 QVPKAN
+352 QAPKAN

-366 LIGNQTIAKYQHPA
+366 LIGNQTSAKYQHPV

-386 VHDNNEVWWEG
+386 NHDGEIWWEG

-404 SELTNFKEFMSETG
+404 SELTNFKEFLINTG

-426 ANAFGAGIKD
+426 PNAFGVGIKD
-436 CNMKAFIELTNK
+436 QNIQKFIEFTNEK
-448 LLANIDFRP
+448 LKDIDFRP
-457 IYWVDFIYQSN
+457 IYWVDFIYKSDT
-468 ELNPITI
+468 LNPNTI

-480 YNHLWGQQLE
+480 YNYLWGQSLD

-497 NIDVSPE
+497 DINITPNNVQ
-504 KVSVMKGPSLKIIVN
+504 VMKGPSLKFTIN

-525 FKATEKE
+525 FKAAEEEIK
-532 LELFQENEIVNINIV
+532 LFQDNAIVNITIV
-547 GECDINNWGGVERPQ
+547 GECDINTWGGIERPQ
-562 IIIKDYEVNKVMKYY
+562 IIIVDYEVNKAIKYY

>member
-1 MEYQLINRPISRLQ
+1 MEYQLINKPISRLQ
-15 EIEQILMNRGIPLV
+15 EIEQILMNRGIPLIDV
-29 DAYKYLHT
+29 YRYLHT

-64 NSKIMLQIDSDCD
+64 NSKVMLQIDSDCD

-126 ALDASSNEYELH
+126 ALDASSNEYEIH
-138 KTLQEAG
+138 KKLREAG
-145 MDILIIDHHE
+145 MDVLIIDHHE
-155 AKQVSPYACV
+155 ATEVSPDACV

-188 CYLDQLLGVSY
+188 CYLDQLLG
-199 ADNYLD
+199 ADHADKYLD

-218 RDFETKHLIQLGCE
+218 RYFETKHLIQLGCE
-232 SVRSPF
+232 NIRSPF
-238 IKMMMARNEFS
+238 IKMMMARNEYS

-273 GTQEETLLLAEAM
+273 GTQQETLLLAESM

-300 GCSGQTETRVEQACR
+300 GCSGQTESRVEQACR

-328 DTSTEFVDKLIEK
+328 DVSTEFVDKLIET
-341 NNLLENKILVV
+341 NNLLDNKILVV
-352 QVPKAN
+352 QAPKAN

-366 LIGNQTIAKYQHPA
+366 LIGNQTSAKYQHPV

-386 VHDNNEVWWEG
+386 NHDGEIWWEG

-404 SELTNFKEFMSETG
+404 SELTNFKEFLINTG

-426 ANAFGAGIKD
+426 PNAFGVGIKD
-436 CNMKAFIELTNK
+436 QNIQKFIEFTNEK
-448 LLANIDFRP
+448 LKDIDFRP
-457 IYWVDFIYQSN
+457 IYWVDFIYKSDT
-468 ELNPITI
+468 LNPNTI

-480 YNHLWGQQLE
+480 YNYLWGQQLD

-497 NIDVSPE
+497 DINITPNNIQ
-504 KVSVMKGPSLKIIVN
+504 VMKGPSLKFTIN

-525 FKATEKE
+525 FKAAEEEIK
-532 LELFQENEIVNINIV
+532 LFQDNAIVNITIV
-547 GECDINNWGGVERPQ
+547 GECDINTWGGVERPQ
-562 IIIKDYEVNKVMKYY
+562 IIIVDYEVNKAIKYY

>member
-1 MEYQLINRPISRLQ
+1 MEYQLINKPISRLQ
-15 EIEQILMNRGIPLV
+15 EIEQILMNRGIPLIDV
-29 DAYKYLHT
+29 YRYLHT
-37 SPVDIIP
+37 SPIDIIP

-64 NSKIMLQIDSDCD
+64 NSKVMLQIDSDCD

-126 ALDASSNEYELH
+126 ALDASSNEYEIHQKLR
-138 KTLQEAG
+138 EAG
-145 MDILIIDHHE
+145 MDVLIIDHHE
-155 AKQVSPYACV
+155 ATEVSPDACV

-188 CYLDQLLGVSY
+188 CYLDQLLGVDN
-199 ADNYLD
+199 ADKYLD

-218 RDFETKHLIQLGCE
+218 RYFETKHLIQLGCE
-232 SVRSPF
+232 NIRSPF
-238 IKMMMARNEFS
+238 IKMMMARNEYS

-273 GTQEETLLLAEAM
+273 GTQEETLLLAESM

-300 GCSGQTETRVEQACR
+300 GCSGQTESRVEQACR

-328 DTSTEFVDKLIEK
+328 DVSTEFVDKLIET
-341 NNLLENKILVV
+341 NNLLDNKILVV
-352 QVPKAN
+352 QAPKAN

-366 LIGNQTIAKYQHPA
+366 LIGNQTSAKYQHPV

-386 VHDNNEVWWEG
+386 NHDGEIWWEG

-404 SELTNFKEFMSETG
+404 SELTNFKEFLINTG

-426 ANAFGAGIKD
+426 PNAFGVGIKD
-436 CNMKAFIELTNK
+436 QNIQKFIEFTNEK
-448 LLANIDFRP
+448 LKDIDFRP
-457 IYWVDFIYQSN
+457 IYWVDFIYKSDT
-468 ELNPITI
+468 LNPNTI

-480 YNHLWGQQLE
+480 YNYLWGQQLD

-497 NIDVSPE
+497 DINITPNNVQ
-504 KVSVMKGPSLKIIVN
+504 VMKGPSLKFTIN

-525 FKATEKE
+525 FKAAEEEIK
-532 LELFQENEIVNINIV
+532 LFQDNAIVNITIV
-547 GECDINNWGGVERPQ
+547 GECDINTWGGVERPQ
-562 IIIKDYEVNKVMKYY
+562 IIIVDYEVNKAIKYY

>member
-1 MEYQLINRPISRLQ
+1 
-15 EIEQILMNRGIPLV
+15 MNRGIPLV
-29 DAYKYLHT
+29 DAYRYLHT

-64 NSKIMLQIDSDCD
+64 NSKVMLQIDSDCD

-126 ALDASSNEYELH
+126 ALDASSNEYEIHQKLR
-138 KTLQEAG
+138 EAG
-145 MDILIIDHHE
+145 MDVLVIDHHE
-155 AKQVSPYACV
+155 ATKVSPNACV

-188 CYLDQLLGVSY
+188 CYLDQLLG
-199 ADNYLD
+199 ADHADKYLD

-218 RDFETKHLIQLGCE
+218 RYFETKHLIQLGCE
-232 SVRSPF
+232 NIRSPF
-238 IKMMMARNEFS
+238 IKMMMARNEYS

-258 VGFYIAPYINAVARV
+258 VGFYIAPYVNAVARV
-273 GTQEETLLLAEAM
+273 GTQQETLLLAESM

-300 GCSGQTETRVEQACR
+300 GCSGQTESRVEQACR

-328 DTSTEFVDKLIEK
+328 DVSTEFVSKLIET
-341 NNLLENKILVV
+341 NNLLDNKILVV
-352 QVPKAN
+352 QAPKAN

-366 LIGNQTIAKYQHPA
+366 LIGNQTSAKYQHPV

-386 VHDNNEVWWEG
+386 DHDGEIWWEG

-404 SELTNFKEFMSETG
+404 SELTNFKEFLMDTG

-426 ANAFGAGIKD
+426 PNAFGAGIKD
-436 CNMKAFIELTNK
+436 CNIQKFIEFTNEK
-448 LLANIDFRP
+448 LKDIDFRP
-457 IYWVDFIYQSN
+457 IYWVDFIYKSN
-468 ELNPITI
+468 TLNPNTI

-480 YNHLWGQQLE
+480 YNYLWGQQLD

-497 NIDVSPE
+497 DINITPDDVQ
-504 KVSVMKGPSLKIIVN
+504 VMKGPSLKFTIN

-525 FKATEKE
+525 FKATEEEIK
-532 LELFQENEIVNINIV
+532 LFQDNAIVNITIV
-547 GECDINNWGGVERPQ
+547 GECDINTWGGTERPQ
-562 IIIKDYEVNKVMKYY
+562 IIIVDYEVNKAIKYY

>member
-1 MEYQLINRPISRLQ
+1 MEYQLINKPISRLQ
-15 EIEQILMNRGIPLV
+15 EIEQILMNRGIPLIDV
-29 DAYKYLHT
+29 YRYLHT

-64 NSKIMLQIDSDCD
+64 NNKVMLQIDSDCD

-113 DIDEIPKDTKLVI
+113 DMDEIPKDTKLVI
-126 ALDASSNEYELH
+126 ALDASSNEYEIH
-138 KTLQEAG
+138 KKLREAG
-145 MDILIIDHHE
+145 MDVLIIDHHE
-155 AKQVSPYACV
+155 AAEVSPDACV

-188 CYLDQLLGVSY
+188 CYLDQLLGVDH
-199 ADNYLD
+199 ADKYLD

-218 RDFETKHLIQLGCE
+218 RYFETKHLIQLGCE
-232 SVRSPF
+232 NIRSPF
-238 IKMMMARNEFS
+238 IKMMMARNEYS

-273 GTQEETLLLAEAM
+273 GTQEETLLLAESM

-300 GCSGQTETRVEQACR
+300 GCSGQTESRVEQACR

-328 DTSTEFVDKLIEK
+328 DVSTEFVDKLIET
-341 NNLLENKILVV
+341 NNLLDNKILVV
-352 QVPKAN
+352 QAPKAN

-366 LIGNQTIAKYQHPA
+366 LIGNQTSAKYQHPV

-386 VHDNNEVWWEG
+386 NHDGEIWWEG

-404 SELTNFKEFMSETG
+404 SELTNFKEFLINTG

-426 ANAFGAGIKD
+426 PNAFGVGIKD
-436 CNMKAFIELTNK
+436 QNIQKFIEFTNEK
-448 LLANIDFRP
+448 LKDIDFRP
-457 IYWVDFIYQSN
+457 IYWVDFIYKSDT
-468 ELNPITI
+468 LNPNTI

-480 YNHLWGQQLE
+480 YNYLWGQSLD

-497 NIDVSPE
+497 DINITPNNVQ
-504 KVSVMKGPSLKIIVN
+504 VMKGPSLKFTIN

-525 FKATEKE
+525 FKAAEEEIK
-532 LELFQENEIVNINIV
+532 LFQDNAIVNITIV
-547 GECDINNWGGVERPQ
+547 GECDINTWGGVERPQ
-562 IIIKDYEVNKVMKYY
+562 IIIVDYEVNKAIKYY

>member
-1 MEYQLINRPISRLQ
+1 MEYQLINKPISRLQ
-15 EIEQILMNRGIPLV
+15 EIEQILMNRGIPLIDV
-29 DAYKYLHT
+29 YRYLHT

-64 NSKIMLQIDSDCD
+64 NSKVMLQIDSDCD

-126 ALDASSNEYELH
+126 ALDASSNEYEIHQKLR
-138 KTLQEAG
+138 EAG
-145 MDILIIDHHE
+145 IDVLIIDHHE
-155 AKQVSPYACV
+155 ATEVSPDACV

-188 CYLDQLLGVSY
+188 CYLDQLLDVDH
-199 ADNYLD
+199 ADKYLD

-218 RDFETKHLIQLGCE
+218 RYFETKHLIQLGCE
-232 SVRSPF
+232 NIRSPF
-238 IKMMMARNEFS
+238 IKMMMARNEYS

-273 GTQEETLLLAEAM
+273 GTQEETLLLAESM

-300 GCSGQTETRVEQACR
+300 GCSGQTESRVEQACR

-328 DTSTEFVDKLIEK
+328 DVSTEFVDKLIET
-341 NNLLENKILVV
+341 NNLLDNKILVV
-352 QVPKAN
+352 QAPKAN

-366 LIGNQTIAKYQHPA
+366 LIGNQTSAKYQHPV

-386 VHDNNEVWWEG
+386 NHDGEIWWEG

-404 SELTNFKEFMSETG
+404 SELTNFKEFLINTG

-426 ANAFGAGIKD
+426 PNAFGVGIKD
-436 CNMKAFIELTNK
+436 YNIQKFIEFTNEK
-448 LLANIDFRP
+448 LKDIDFRP
-457 IYWVDFIYQSN
+457 IYWVDFIYKSDT
-468 ELNPITI
+468 LNPNTI

-480 YNHLWGQQLE
+480 YNYLWGQSLD

-497 NIDVSPE
+497 DINITPNNVQ
-504 KVSVMKGPSLKIIVN
+504 VMKGPSLKFTIN

-525 FKATEKE
+525 FKAAEEEIK
-532 LELFQENEIVNINIV
+532 LFQDNAIVNITIV
-547 GECDINNWGGVERPQ
+547 GECDINTWGGVERPQ
-562 IIIKDYEVNKVMKYY
+562 IIIVDYEVNKAIKYY

>member
-1 MEYQLINRPISRLQ
+1 MEYQLINKPISRLQ
-15 EIEQILMNRGIPLV
+15 EIEQILMNRGIPLIDV
-29 DAYKYLHT
+29 YRYLHT

-64 NSKIMLQIDSDCD
+64 NSKVMLQIDSDCD

-126 ALDASSNEYELH
+126 ALDASSNEYEIHQKLR
-138 KTLQEAG
+138 EAG
-145 MDILIIDHHE
+145 MDVLIIDHHE
-155 AKQVSPYACV
+155 ATEVSPDACV

-188 CYLDQLLGVSY
+188 CYLDQLLG
-199 ADNYLD
+199 ADHADKYLD

-218 RDFETKHLIQLGCE
+218 RYFETKHLIQLGCE
-232 SVRSPF
+232 NIRSPF
-238 IKMMMARNEFS
+238 IKMMMARNEYS

-273 GTQEETLLLAEAM
+273 GTQEETLLLAESM

-300 GCSGQTETRVEQACR
+300 GCSGQTESRVEQACR

-328 DTSTEFVDKLIEK
+328 DVSTEFVDKLIET
-341 NNLLENKILVV
+341 NNLLDNKILVV
-352 QVPKAN
+352 QAPKAN

-366 LIGNQTIAKYQHPA
+366 LIGNQTSAKYQHPV

-386 VHDNNEVWWEG
+386 NHDGEIWWEG

-404 SELTNFKEFMSETG
+404 SELTNFKEFLINTG

-426 ANAFGAGIKD
+426 PNAFGVGIKD
-436 CNMKAFIELTNK
+436 QNIQKFIEFTNEK
-448 LLANIDFRP
+448 LKDIDFRP
-457 IYWVDFIYQSN
+457 IYWVDFIYKSDT
-468 ELNPITI
+468 LNPNTI

-480 YNHLWGQQLE
+480 YNYLWGQSLD

-497 NIDVSPE
+497 DINITPNNVQ
-504 KVSVMKGPSLKIIVN
+504 VMKGPSLKFTIN

-525 FKATEKE
+525 FKAAEEEIK
-532 LELFQENEIVNINIV
+532 LFQDNAIVNITIV
-547 GECDINNWGGVERPQ
+547 GECDINTWGGVERPQ
-562 IIIKDYEVNKVMKYY
+562 IIIVDYEVNKAIKYY

>member
-1 MEYQLINRPISRLQ
+1 MEYQLINKPISRLQ
-15 EIEQILMNRGIPLV
+15 EIEQILMNRGIPLIDV
-29 DAYKYLHT
+29 YRYLHT

-64 NSKIMLQIDSDCD
+64 NNKVMLQIDSDCD

-126 ALDASSNEYELH
+126 ALDASSNEYEIHQKLR
-138 KTLQEAG
+138 EAG
-145 MDILIIDHHE
+145 MDVLIIDHHE
-155 AKQVSPYACV
+155 ATEVSPDACV

-188 CYLDQLLGVSY
+188 CYLDQLLGVDH
-199 ADNYLD
+199 ADKYLD

-218 RDFETKHLIQLGCE
+218 RYFETKHLIQLGCE
-232 SVRSPF
+232 NIRSPF
-238 IKMMMARNEFS
+238 IKMMMARNEYS

-273 GTQEETLLLAEAM
+273 GTQEETLLLAESM

-300 GCSGQTETRVEQACR
+300 GCSGQTESRVEQACR

-328 DTSTEFVDKLIEK
+328 DVSTEFVDKLIET
-341 NNLLENKILVV
+341 NNLLDNKILVV
-352 QVPKAN
+352 QAPKAN

-366 LIGNQTIAKYQHPA
+366 LIGNQTSAKYQHPV

-386 VHDNNEVWWEG
+386 NHDGEIWWEG

-404 SELTNFKEFMSETG
+404 SELTNFKEFLINTG

-426 ANAFGAGIKD
+426 PNAFGVGIKD
-436 CNMKAFIELTNK
+436 QNIQKFIEFTNEK
-448 LLANIDFRP
+448 LKDIDFRP
-457 IYWVDFIYQSN
+457 IYWVDFIYKSDT
-468 ELNPITI
+468 LNPNTI

-480 YNHLWGQQLE
+480 YNYLWGQSLD

-497 NIDVSPE
+497 DINITPNNVQ
-504 KVSVMKGPSLKIIVN
+504 VMKGPSLKFTIN

-525 FKATEKE
+525 FKAAEEEIK
-532 LELFQENEIVNINIV
+532 LFQDNAIVNITIV
-547 GECDINNWGGVERPQ
+547 GECDINTWGGVERPQ
-562 IIIKDYEVNKVMKYY
+562 IIIVDYEVNKAIKYY

>member
-1 MEYQLINRPISRLQ
+1 MEYQLINKPISRLQ
-15 EIEQILMNRGIPLV
+15 EIEQILMNRGIPLIDV
-29 DAYKYLHT
+29 YRYLHT

-64 NSKIMLQIDSDCD
+64 NNKVMLQIDSDCD

-126 ALDASSNEYELH
+126 ALDASSNEYEIH
-138 KTLQEAG
+138 KKLREAG

-155 AKQVSPYACV
+155 ATEVSPDACV

-188 CYLDQLLGVSY
+188 CYLDQLLGVDH
-199 ADNYLD
+199 ADKYLD

-218 RDFETKHLIQLGCE
+218 RYFETKHLIQLGCE
-232 SVRSPF
+232 NIRSPF
-238 IKMMMARNEFS
+238 IKMMMARNEYS

-258 VGFYIAPYINAVARV
+258 VGFYIAPYINAVARI
-273 GTQEETLLLAEAM
+273 GTQEETLLLAESM

-300 GCSGQTETRVEQACR
+300 GCSGQTESRVEQACR

-328 DTSTEFVDKLIEK
+328 DVSTEFVDKLIET
-341 NNLLENKILVV
+341 NNLLDNKILVV
-352 QVPKAN
+352 QAPKAN

-366 LIGNQTIAKYQHPA
+366 LIGNQTSAKYQHPV

-386 VHDNNEVWWEG
+386 NHDGEIWWEG

-404 SELTNFKEFMSETG
+404 SELTNFKEFLINTG

-426 ANAFGAGIKD
+426 PNAFGVGIKD
-436 CNMKAFIELTNK
+436 QNIQKFIEFTNEK
-448 LLANIDFRP
+448 LKDIDFRP
-457 IYWVDFIYQSN
+457 IYWVDFIYKSDT
-468 ELNPITI
+468 LNPNTI

-480 YNHLWGQQLE
+480 YNYLWGQSLD

-497 NIDVSPE
+497 DINITPNNVQ
-504 KVSVMKGPSLKIIVN
+504 VMKGPSLKFTIN

-525 FKATEKE
+525 FKATEEEIK
-532 LELFQENEIVNINIV
+532 LFQDNAIVNITIV
-547 GECDINNWGGVERPQ
+547 GECDINTWGGVERPQ
-562 IIIKDYEVNKVMKYY
+562 IIIVDYEVNKAIKYY

>member
-64 NSKIMLQIDSDCD
+64 NSKVMLQIDSDCD

-113 DIDEIPKDTKLVI
+113 DMDEIPKDTKLVI
-126 ALDASSNEYELH
+126 ALDASSNEYEIHQKLR
-138 KTLQEAG
+138 EAG
-145 MDILIIDHHE
+145 MDVLIIDHHE
-155 AKQVSPYACV
+155 ATKVSPNACV

-188 CYLDQLLGVSY
+188 CYLDQLLG
-199 ADNYLD
+199 ADHADKYLD

-218 RDFETKHLIQLGCE
+218 RYFETKHLIQLGCE
-232 SVRSPF
+232 NIRSPF
-238 IKMMMARNEFS
+238 IKMMMARNEYS

-258 VGFYIAPYINAVARV
+258 VGFYIAPYVNAVARV
-273 GTQEETLLLAEAM
+273 GTQQETLLLAESM

-294 IPSTKR
+294 ISSTKR
-300 GCSGQTETRVEQACR
+300 GCSGQTESRVEQACR

-328 DTSTEFVDKLIEK
+328 DVSTEFVSKLIET
-341 NNLLENKILVV
+341 NNLLDNKILVV
-352 QVPKAN
+352 QAPKAN

-366 LIGNQTIAKYQHPA
+366 LIGNQTSAKYQHPV

-386 VHDNNEVWWEG
+386 DHDGEIWWEG

-404 SELTNFKEFMSETG
+404 SELTNFKEFLMSTG

-436 CNMKAFIELTNK
+436 CNIQKFIEFTNEK
-448 LLANIDFRP
+448 LKDIDFRP
-457 IYWVDFIYQSN
+457 IYWVDFIYKSDT
-468 ELNPITI
+468 LNPNTI

-480 YNHLWGQQLE
+480 YNYLWGQQLD

-497 NIDVSPE
+497 DINITPDNVQ
-504 KVSVMKGPSLKIIVN
+504 VMKGPSLKFTIN

-525 FKATEKE
+525 FKATEEEIK
-532 LELFQENEIVNINIV
+532 LFQDNEVVNITIV

-562 IIIKDYEVNKVMKYY
+562 IIIVDYEVNKAMKYY

>member
-1 MEYQLINRPISRLQ
+1 MEYQLINKPISRLQ
-15 EIEQILMNRGIPLV
+15 EIEQILMNRGIPLIDV
-29 DAYKYLHT
+29 YRYLHT

-64 NSKIMLQIDSDCD
+64 NSKVMLQIDSDCD

-126 ALDASSNEYELH
+126 ALDASSNEYEIH
-138 KTLQEAG
+138 KKLREAG
-145 MDILIIDHHE
+145 MDVLIIDHHE
-155 AKQVSPYACV
+155 ATEVSPDACV

-188 CYLDQLLGVSY
+188 CYLDQLLG
-199 ADNYLD
+199 ADHADKYLD

-218 RDFETKHLIQLGCE
+218 RYFETKHLIQLGCE
-232 SVRSPF
+232 NIRSPF
-238 IKMMMARNEFS
+238 IKMMMARNEYS

-273 GTQEETLLLAEAM
+273 GTQQETLLLAESM

-300 GCSGQTETRVEQACR
+300 GCSGQTESRVEQACR

-328 DTSTEFVDKLIEK
+328 DVSTEFVDKLIET
-341 NNLLENKILVV
+341 NNLLDNKILVV
-352 QVPKAN
+352 QAPKAN

-366 LIGNQTIAKYQHPA
+366 LIGNQTSAKYQHPV

-386 VHDNNEVWWEG
+386 NHDGEIWWEG

-404 SELTNFKEFMSETG
+404 SELTNFKEFLINTG

-426 ANAFGAGIKD
+426 PNAFGVGIKD
-436 CNMKAFIELTNK
+436 QNIQKFIEFTNEK
-448 LLANIDFRP
+448 LKDIDFRP
-457 IYWVDFIYQSN
+457 IYWVDFIYKSDT
-468 ELNPITI
+468 LNPNTI

-480 YNHLWGQQLE
+480 YNYLWGQSLD

-497 NIDVSPE
+497 DINITPNNIQ
-504 KVSVMKGPSLKIIVN
+504 VMKGPSLKFTIN

-525 FKATEKE
+525 FKAAEEEIK
-532 LELFQENEIVNINIV
+532 LFQDNAIVNITIV
-547 GECDINNWGGVERPQ
+547 GECDINTWGGVERPQ
-562 IIIKDYEVNKVMKYY
+562 IIIVDYEVNKAIKYY

>member
-1 MEYQLINRPISRLQ
+1 MEYQLINKPISRLQ

-29 DAYKYLHT
+29 DVYRYLHT

-64 NSKIMLQIDSDCD
+64 NSKVMLQIDSDCD

-126 ALDASSNEYELH
+126 ALDASSNEYEIH
-138 KTLQEAG
+138 KKLREAG

-155 AKQVSPYACV
+155 ATEVSPDACV

-188 CYLDQLLGVSY
+188 CYLDQLLGVDH
-199 ADNYLD
+199 ADKYLD

-218 RDFETKHLIQLGCE
+218 RYFETKHLIQLGCE
-232 SVRSPF
+232 NIRSPF
-238 IKMMMARNEFS
+238 IKMMMARNEYS

-273 GTQEETLLLAEAM
+273 GTQEETLLLAESM

-300 GCSGQTETRVEQACR
+300 GCSGQTESRVEQACR

-328 DTSTEFVDKLIEK
+328 DVSTEFVDKLIET
-341 NNLLENKILVV
+341 NNLLDNKILVV
-352 QVPKAN
+352 QAPKAN

-366 LIGNQTIAKYQHPA
+366 LIGNQTSAKYQHPV

-386 VHDNNEVWWEG
+386 NHDGEIWWEG

-404 SELTNFKEFMSETG
+404 SELTNFKEFLINTG

-426 ANAFGAGIKD
+426 PNAFGVGIKD
-436 CNMKAFIELTNK
+436 YNIQKFIEFTNEK
-448 LLANIDFRP
+448 LKDIDFRP
-457 IYWVDFIYQSN
+457 IYWVDFIYKSDTLNSN
-468 ELNPITI
+468 TI

-480 YNHLWGQQLE
+480 YNYLWGQQLD

-497 NIDVSPE
+497 DINITPNNVQ
-504 KVSVMKGPSLKIIVN
+504 VMKGPSLKFTIN

-525 FKATEKE
+525 FKAAEEEIK
-532 LELFQENEIVNINIV
+532 LFQDNAIVNITIV
-547 GECDINNWGGVERPQ
+547 GECDINTWGGVERPQ
-562 IIIKDYEVNKVMKYY
+562 IIIVDYEVNKAIKYY

>member
-1 MEYQLINRPISRLQ
+1 
-15 EIEQILMNRGIPLV
+15 MNRGIPLV
-29 DAYKYLHT
+29 DAYRYLHT

-44 PTEIANIKE
+44 PTEIDNIKE

-64 NSKIMLQIDSDCD
+64 NSKVMLQIDSDCD

-126 ALDASSNEYELH
+126 ALDASSNEYEIHQKLR
-138 KTLQEAG
+138 EAG
-145 MDILIIDHHE
+145 MDVLIIDHHE
-155 AKQVSPYACV
+155 ATKVSPNACV

-188 CYLDQLLGVSY
+188 CYLDQLLG
-199 ADNYLD
+199 ADHADKYLD

-218 RDFETKHLIQLGCE
+218 RFLETKHLIQLGCE
-232 SVRSPF
+232 NIRSPF
-238 IKMMMARNEFS
+238 IKMMMTRNEYS

-258 VGFYIAPYINAVARV
+258 VGFYIAPYVNAVARV
-273 GTQEETLLLAEAM
+273 GTQQETLLLAESM

-300 GCSGQTETRVEQACR
+300 GCSGQTESRVEQACR

-328 DTSTEFVDKLIEK
+328 DVSTEFVSKLIET
-341 NNLLENKILVV
+341 NNLLNNKILVV
-352 QVPKAN
+352 QAPKAN

-366 LIGNQTIAKYQHPA
+366 LIGNQTSAKYQHPV

-386 VHDNNEVWWEG
+386 DHDGEIWWEG

-404 SELTNFKEFMSETG
+404 SELTNFKEFLMDTG

-426 ANAFGAGIKD
+426 PNAFGAGIKD
-436 CNMKAFIELTNK
+436 CNIQKFIKFTNEK
-448 LLANIDFRP
+448 LKDIDFRP
-457 IYWVDFIYQSN
+457 IYWVDFIYKSDT
-468 ELNPITI
+468 LNPNTI

-480 YNHLWGQQLE
+480 YNYLWGQQLD

-497 NIDVSPE
+497 DINITPDNVQ
-504 KVSVMKGPSLKIIVN
+504 VMKGPSLKFTVN

-525 FKATEKE
+525 FKATEEEIK
-532 LELFQENEIVNINIV
+532 LFQDNEVVNITIV

-562 IIIKDYEVNKVMKYY
+562 IIVTDYEVNKVMKYY

>member
-1 MEYQLINRPISRLQ
+1 MEYQLINKPISRLQ
-15 EIEQILMNRGIPLV
+15 EIEQILMNRGIPLIDV
-29 DAYKYLHT
+29 YRYLHT

-64 NSKIMLQIDSDCD
+64 NSKVMLQIDSDCD

-126 ALDASSNEYELH
+126 ALDASSNEYEIH
-138 KTLQEAG
+138 KKLREAG
-145 MDILIIDHHE
+145 MDVLIIDHHE
-155 AKQVSPYACV
+155 ATEVSPDACV

-188 CYLDQLLGVSY
+188 CYLDQLLGVDH
-199 ADNYLD
+199 ADKYLD

-218 RDFETKHLIQLGCE
+218 RYFETKHLIQLGCE
-232 SVRSPF
+232 NIRSPF
-238 IKMMMARNEFS
+238 IKMMMARNEYS

-273 GTQEETLLLAEAM
+273 GTQEETLLLAESM

-300 GCSGQTETRVEQACR
+300 GCSGQTESRVEQACR

-328 DTSTEFVDKLIEK
+328 DVSTEFVDKLIET
-341 NNLLENKILVV
+341 NNLLDNKILVV
-352 QVPKAN
+352 QAPKAN

-366 LIGNQTIAKYQHPA
+366 LIGNQTSAKYQHPV

-386 VHDNNEVWWEG
+386 NHGGEIWWEG

-404 SELTNFKEFMSETG
+404 SELTNFKEFLINTG

-426 ANAFGAGIKD
+426 PNAFGVGIKD
-436 CNMKAFIELTNK
+436 QNIQKFIEFTNEK
-448 LLANIDFRP
+448 LKDIDFRP
-457 IYWVDFIYQSN
+457 IYWVDFIYKSDT
-468 ELNPITI
+468 LNPNTI

-480 YNHLWGQQLE
+480 YNYLWGQSLD

-497 NIDVSPE
+497 DINITPNNVQ
-504 KVSVMKGPSLKIIVN
+504 VMKGPSLKFTIN

-525 FKATEKE
+525 FKAAEEEIK
-532 LELFQENEIVNINIV
+532 LFQDNAIVNITIV
-547 GECDINNWGGVERPQ
+547 GECDINTWGGVERPQ
-562 IIIKDYEVNKVMKYY
+562 IIIVDYEVNKAIKYY

>member
-1 MEYQLINRPISRLQ
+1 
-15 EIEQILMNRGIPLV
+15 MNRGIPLV
-29 DAYKYLHT
+29 DAYRYLHT

-64 NSKIMLQIDSDCD
+64 NSKVMLQIDSDCD

-126 ALDASSNEYELH
+126 ALDASSNEYEIHQKLR
-138 KTLQEAG
+138 EAG
-145 MDILIIDHHE
+145 MDVLIIDHHE
-155 AKQVSPYACV
+155 ATKVSPNACV

-188 CYLDQLLGVSY
+188 CYLDQLLG
-199 ADNYLD
+199 ADHADKYLD

-218 RDFETKHLIQLGCE
+218 RYLETKHLIQLGCE
-232 SVRSPF
+232 NIRSPF
-238 IKMMMARNEFS
+238 IKMMMARNEYS

-258 VGFYIAPYINAVARV
+258 VGFYIAPYVNAVARV
-273 GTQEETLLLAEAM
+273 GTQQETLLLAESM

-300 GCSGQTETRVEQACR
+300 GCSGQTESRVEQACR

-328 DTSTEFVDKLIEK
+328 DVSTEFVGKLIET
-341 NNLLENKILVV
+341 NNLLDNKILVV
-352 QVPKAN
+352 QAPKAN

-366 LIGNQTIAKYQHPA
+366 LIGNQTSAKYQHPV

-386 VHDNNEVWWEG
+386 DHDGEIWWEG

-404 SELTNFKEFMSETG
+404 SELTNFKEFLMNTG

-426 ANAFGAGIKD
+426 PNAFGVGIKD
-436 CNMKAFIELTNK
+436 CNIQKFIEFTNEK
-448 LLANIDFRP
+448 LKDIDFRP
-457 IYWVDFIYQSN
+457 IYWVDFIYKSN
-468 ELNPITI
+468 TLNPNTI

-480 YNHLWGQQLE
+480 YNYLWGQQLD

-497 NIDVSPE
+497 DINITPDNVQ
-504 KVSVMKGPSLKIIVN
+504 VMKGPSLKFTIN

-525 FKATEKE
+525 FKATEEEIK
-532 LELFQENEIVNINIV
+532 LFQDNAIVNITIV
-547 GECDINNWGGVERPQ
+547 GECDINTWGGAERPQ
-562 IIIKDYEVNKVMKYY
+562 IIIVDYEVNKAIKYY

>member
-1 MEYQLINRPISRLQ
+1 MEYQLINKPISRLQ
-15 EIEQILMNRGIPLV
+15 EIEQILMNRGIPLIDV
-29 DAYKYLHT
+29 YRYLHT

-64 NSKIMLQIDSDCD
+64 NSKVMLQIDSDCD

-113 DIDEIPKDTKLVI
+113 DMDEIPKDTKLVI
-126 ALDASSNEYELH
+126 ALDASSNEYEIHQKLR
-138 KTLQEAG
+138 EAG
-145 MDILIIDHHE
+145 MDVLIIDHHE
-155 AKQVSPYACV
+155 ATEVSPDACV

-188 CYLDQLLGVSY
+188 CYLDQLLGVDH
-199 ADNYLD
+199 ADKYLD
-205 LVALGMIADMMDL
+205 FVALGMIADMMDL
-218 RDFETKHLIQLGCE
+218 RYFETKHLIQLGCE
-232 SVRSPF
+232 NIRSPF
-238 IKMMMARNEFS
+238 IKMMMARNEYS

-273 GTQEETLLLAEAM
+273 GTQEETLLLAESM

-300 GCSGQTETRVEQACR
+300 GCSGQTESRVEQACR

-328 DTSTEFVDKLIEK
+328 DVSTEFVDKLIET
-341 NNLLENKILVV
+341 NNLLDNKILVV
-352 QVPKAN
+352 QAPKAN

-366 LIGNQTIAKYQHPA
+366 LIGNQTSAKYQHPV

-386 VHDNNEVWWEG
+386 NHDGEIWWEG

-404 SELTNFKEFMSETG
+404 SELTNFKEFLINTG

-426 ANAFGAGIKD
+426 PNAFGVGIKD
-436 CNMKAFIELTNK
+436 YNIQKFIEFTNEK
-448 LLANIDFRP
+448 LKDIDFRP
-457 IYWVDFIYQSN
+457 IYWVDFIYKSDT
-468 ELNPITI
+468 LNPNTI

-480 YNHLWGQQLE
+480 YNYLWGQSLD

-497 NIDVSPE
+497 DINITPNNVQ
-504 KVSVMKGPSLKIIVN
+504 VMKGPSLKFTIN

-525 FKATEKE
+525 FKAAEEEIK
-532 LELFQENEIVNINIV
+532 LFQDNAIVNITIV
-547 GECDINNWGGVERPQ
+547 GECDINTWGGVERPQ
-562 IIIKDYEVNKVMKYY
+562 IIIVDYEVNKAIKYY

>member
-1 MEYQLINRPISRLQ
+1 MEYQLINKPISRLQ
-15 EIEQILMNRGIPLV
+15 EIEQILMNRGIPLIDV
-29 DAYKYLHT
+29 YRYLHT

-64 NSKIMLQIDSDCD
+64 NSKVMLQIDSDCD

-126 ALDASSNEYELH
+126 ALDASSNEYEIH
-138 KTLQEAG
+138 KKLREAG
-145 MDILIIDHHE
+145 MDVLIIDHHE
-155 AKQVSPYACV
+155 ATEVSPDACV

-188 CYLDQLLGVSY
+188 CYLDQLLGVDH
-199 ADNYLD
+199 ADKYLD

-218 RDFETKHLIQLGCE
+218 RYFETKHLIQLGCE
-232 SVRSPF
+232 NIRSPF
-238 IKMMMARNEFS
+238 IKMMMARNEYS

-273 GTQEETLLLAEAM
+273 GTQEETLLLAESM

-300 GCSGQTETRVEQACR
+300 GCSGQTESRVEQACR

-328 DTSTEFVDKLIEK
+328 DVSTEFVDKLIET
-341 NNLLENKILVV
+341 NNLLDNKILVV
-352 QVPKAN
+352 QAPKAN

-366 LIGNQTIAKYQHPA
+366 LIGNQTSAKYQHPV

-386 VHDNNEVWWEG
+386 NHDGEIWWEG

-404 SELTNFKEFMSETG
+404 SELTNFKEFLMNTG

-426 ANAFGAGIKD
+426 PNAFGVGIKD
-436 CNMKAFIELTNK
+436 YNIQKFIEFTNEK
-448 LLANIDFRP
+448 LKDIDFRP
-457 IYWVDFIYQSN
+457 IYWVDFIYKSDT
-468 ELNPITI
+468 LNPNTI

-480 YNHLWGQQLE
+480 YNYLWGQQLD

-497 NIDVSPE
+497 DINITPNNVQ
-504 KVSVMKGPSLKIIVN
+504 VMKGPSLKFTIN

-525 FKATEKE
+525 FKAAEEEIK
-532 LELFQENEIVNINIV
+532 LFQDNAIVNITIV
-547 GECDINNWGGVERPQ
+547 GECDINTWGGVERPQ
-562 IIIKDYEVNKVMKYY
+562 IIIVDYEVNKAIKYY